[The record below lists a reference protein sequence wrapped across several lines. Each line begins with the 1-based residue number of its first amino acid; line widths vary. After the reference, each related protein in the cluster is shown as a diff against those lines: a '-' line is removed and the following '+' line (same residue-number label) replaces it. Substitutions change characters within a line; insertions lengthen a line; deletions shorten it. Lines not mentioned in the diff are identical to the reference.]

1 MKKAKHTLKVNTAL
15 LPKGMH
21 KHANFF
27 ENVWE
32 VVCLIPKGRVTTY
45 GAIGKYLGSG
55 SSARMVGWAMN
66 ASFQCSV
73 AVPAHRVVNRNGAL
87 TGKMHFATPTA
98 MQAALEAEGINVIND
113 IVQQFDEVFWD
124 PSIALGF
131 D

>member
-1 MKKAKHTLKVNTAL
+1 MAKAKHRIKANTAL
-15 LPKGMH
+15 LSVGMQ

-27 ENVWE
+27 ENVWQ

-87 TGKMHFATPTA
+87 TGKIHFATPTA
-98 MQAALEAEGINVIND
+98 MQEALEVEGITIVND
-113 IVQQFDEVFWD
+113 IVQDFDALFWD

-131 D
+131 E